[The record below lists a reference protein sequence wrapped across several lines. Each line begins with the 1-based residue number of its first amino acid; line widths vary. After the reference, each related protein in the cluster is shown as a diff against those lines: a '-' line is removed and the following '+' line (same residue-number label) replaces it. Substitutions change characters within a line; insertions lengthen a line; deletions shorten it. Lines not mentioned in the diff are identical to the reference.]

1 MKGIDLK
8 LRRTAVR
15 VKASDIARLMEV
27 TTSRVS
33 HIESR
38 DEVTDE
44 AARRYLE
51 ALATLATVPSQNAPE
66 AA

>member
-8 LRRTAVR
+8 LLRIAARI
-15 VKASDIARLMEV
+15 KASDLARALGV

-38 DEVTDE
+38 DEATEE
-44 AARRYLE
+44 AARKYLA
-51 ALATLATVPSQNAPE
+51 ALETLTTVSADTGQRVA
-66 AA
+66 